1 MKERWFDIPGLN
13 YEISDTCIIKNK
25 KTGYVKKVQTS
36 SKGTQPT
43 VTISLGRT
51 GEQRKFSLARLLY
64 SAIKGINPCDIG
76 SQFLFT
82 FNGNKPCIKNLKV
95 LQRND
100 ILLLNR
106 RKSKA
111 SEDGDEFYSRCERFC
126 HCARI
131 KDIKGMMAIIEEYK
145 SAIMQI
151 IRRKSNNQEI
161 CEKIYQE
168 YINALIIDVVERRRL
183 VIDLVGYTR
192 KIFRHAHIYNRTEL
206 QNFQEIRRLI

>member
-43 VTISLGRT
+43 VTISLGRA

-106 RKSKA
+106 RKS
-111 SEDGDEFYSRCERFC
+111 
-126 HCARI
+126 
-131 KDIKGMMAIIEEYK
+131 
-145 SAIMQI
+145 
-151 IRRKSNNQEI
+151 NNQEI

-206 QNFQEIRRLI
+206 QNVILNK